1 MISFSR
7 SEAHVLEYMGNT
19 VRHLSKGHI
28 SYKDLL
34 GISLRLML
42 DKRRLFIHEMLI
54 TNLSSIQSIGSRTAC
69 FYNVSKQ
76 SDNPA

>member
-7 SEAHVLEYMGNT
+7 SEAHVLEYM
-19 VRHLSKGHI
+19 GHI

-42 DKRRLFIHEMLI
+42 DKRRLFINEMLI
-54 TNLSSIQSIGSRTAC
+54 TNLGSIQSIGSRTAC